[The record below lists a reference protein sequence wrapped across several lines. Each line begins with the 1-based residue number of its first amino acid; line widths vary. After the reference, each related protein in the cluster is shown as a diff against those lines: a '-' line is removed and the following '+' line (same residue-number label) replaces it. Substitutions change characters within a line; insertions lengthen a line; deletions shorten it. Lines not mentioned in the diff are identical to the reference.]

1 VTTTTTEIQSC
12 YKDHIKG
19 GERETGSWHSSSHHV
34 LQLIKRHWTNS
45 SPVSFQREMVAQH
58 PSGIPSNSKRQPSII
73 PRAGSMRQQQQ
84 TSRIQPERIKNE
96 RDDNQDVAIFF
107 VRSSSFVRRCPK
119 FVAGGAFLIRTSH
132 TFSFFLFFQKGVQP
146 IMAPFQTDSLSSSSF
161 TQTSHT
167 RTHTPRYNHT
177 TDHEELTSNTHTR
190 SCPHTHRQMNR
201 ISAHTSRCAFNL
213 EREWN
218 NNGRFTE
225 MENVFPSQQMYYRA
239 E

>member
-1 VTTTTTEIQSC
+1 
-12 YKDHIKG
+12 
-19 GERETGSWHSSSHHV
+19 
-34 LQLIKRHWTNS
+34 
-45 SPVSFQREMVAQH
+45 
-58 PSGIPSNSKRQPSII
+58 
-73 PRAGSMRQQQQ
+73 MRQQQQ